1 MSEAANRRRAAVIAR
16 VLDGPGRSST
26 AARRAAFNNA
36 GVDER
41 ARALI
46 ETVARNAWKVTD
58 ADVAAAK
65 ANGVSEDELFELIV
79 AAALGQATRQRDA
92 ALAALEAVK

>member
-1 MSEAANRRRAAVIAR
+1 MSEAANRRREAVIAR
-16 VLDGPGRSST
+16 VLDGPGRSSPN
-26 AARRAAFNNA
+26 ARRAAFTNA
-36 GVDER
+36 GVDQR

-46 ETVARNAWKVTD
+46 DIVARNAWKVTD

-65 ANGVSEDELFELIV
+65 ANGISEDELFELVV